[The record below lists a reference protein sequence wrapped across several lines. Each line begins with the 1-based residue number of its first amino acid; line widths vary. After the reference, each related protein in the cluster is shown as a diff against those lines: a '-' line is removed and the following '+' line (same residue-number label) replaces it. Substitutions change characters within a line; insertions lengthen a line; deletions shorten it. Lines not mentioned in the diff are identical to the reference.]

1 MPKTMFA
8 DEKTR
13 IIKQA
18 ATIALVGNTILALL
32 MIATGLM
39 SSSAALIGAGIDSS
53 TDVLISIITLVV
65 VKILSKPA
73 DAEHPWGHRRAE
85 TIATV
90 ILSFVIFFVGAQLIV
105 SSFSD
110 LIDGSHSAV
119 PSSLTMIVPIISMVG
134 KILLAI
140 SQYRLGKKAQSPM
153 IMANAKNMSSDVLI
167 SLGVLIG
174 FGISHLTGSAHA
186 DSIVAILIGAWII
199 KTALGIFIDANL
211 ELMDGNKNMR
221 SYHVIVEA
229 VDAVDGAS
237 TPHRARIRCVGGFW
251 DISFDIFVD
260 PNCTVSQAHKI
271 ASKVEKEIK
280 ARLENVYDVMIHV
293 EPMGDDTKEVF
304 GLSEDDL
311 KKSV

>member
-186 DSIVAILIGAWII
+186 DSIVAILIGAWVI

>member
-1 MPKTMFA
+1 
-8 DEKTR
+8 
-13 IIKQA
+13 
-18 ATIALVGNTILALL
+18 
-32 MIATGLM
+32 
-39 SSSAALIGAGIDSS
+39 
-53 TDVLISIITLVV
+53 
-65 VKILSKPA
+65 
-73 DAEHPWGHRRAE
+73 
-85 TIATV
+85 
-90 ILSFVIFFVGAQLIV
+90 VIFFVGAQLIV

-186 DSIVAILIGAWII
+186 DSIVAILIGAWVI

-211 ELMDGNKNMR
+211 ELKDEKKNMR